1 MKAPAWIKLLLL
13 AALSTLVMALPLQWP
28 MAIAVI
34 VFIAVV
40 GASPARLFKMLLPA
54 VPFIIVISTLQ
65 ALLQGSG
72 ATIAG
77 FWAIDLTWGGLT
89 LAAVSASRMTLLYL
103 AGSAAT
109 ASMGEAELA
118 GAIEQALRPIDRL
131 AGLSVSRDLSAMT
144 VLALAF
150 IPIVHEEYASIKLAQ
165 EARGVRYDGPLNA
178 LKGIVA
184 VTVPLLHSISE
195 RADDIALAMEAR
207 CYGLKK

>member
-1 MKAPAWIKLLLL
+1 MKAPARIKLLLL

>member
-1 MKAPAWIKLLLL
+1 MKAPAWIKLLSL
-13 AALSTLVMALPLQWP
+13 AALSVLIVAPPFQWP
-28 MAIAVI
+28 VALAII
-34 VFIAVV
+34 VFIAIL
-40 GASPARLFKMLLPA
+40 GASPVRLYRMLLPA
-54 VPFIIVISTLQ
+54 IPFIIVISALQ
-65 ALLQGSG
+65 ALLQGG
-72 ATIAG
+72 LNIAM
-77 FWAIDLTWGGLT
+77 
-89 LAAVSASRMTLLYL
+89 VSALRMTLLYL
-103 AGSAAT
+103 AGSAVTAT
-109 ASMGEAELA
+109 TGETELA
-118 GAIEQALRPIDRL
+118 GVIERAFLPIDRL
-131 AGLSVSRDLSAMT
+131 AGWSVGRDLSAMT